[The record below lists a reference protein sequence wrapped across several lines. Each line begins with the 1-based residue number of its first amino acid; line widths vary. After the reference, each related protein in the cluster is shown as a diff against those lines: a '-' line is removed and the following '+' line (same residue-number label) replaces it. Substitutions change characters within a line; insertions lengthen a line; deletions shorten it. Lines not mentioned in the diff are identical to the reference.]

1 MALTNP
7 RTDISWRE
15 DAACHGMA
23 TDIFFPD
30 SDQDAGLAK
39 EICASCPVQEECL
52 EYALMTRQN
61 DGVWGGL
68 NETERR
74 RLRRR
79 LREQARKAA

>member
-7 RTDISWRE
+7 RTDIRWRE
-15 DAACHGMA
+15 DAACRGMA

-30 SDQDAGLAK
+30 SDQDAGPAK

-68 NETERR
+68 TETERR